1 MSEKKTLNDD
11 LAKVVSDVLRTR
23 PEDWG
28 DVDAHV
34 LYARIM
40 RLEAQLEALERHHRS
55 VHPRCGEVH
64 GQRMER
70 PATPRQPMRAV
81 DQRMAA

>member
-1 MSEKKTLNDD
+1 MTEKNVLNEE
-11 LAKVVSDVLRTR
+11 LAVIVTGVLRTR

-34 LYARIM
+34 LYARIL
-40 RLEAQLEALERHHRS
+40 RLEAQLEALERHHRG
-55 VHPRCGEVH
+55 VHPRCGEVT
-64 GQRMER
+64 GQRQQR
-70 PATPRQPMRAV
+70 PTTAREPLRVV